1 MFRVDRLFAGLLAL
15 ALVSS
20 VALVAPPALGAKPAA
35 KPPAA
40 AKSPGAI
47 AAPAPAAPGPN
58 AAALDP
64 AARTQEMIAA
74 FKRVPLRSANAPK
87 AAVDKAFADL
97 DTFLDFDTLAQE
109 PIRPHLAKLDPVQR
123 ATYASKFREVV
134 RLVAYPDS
142 GEFFRKAAVKLGAPK
157 AGKGGTWVEL
167 ETRLPED
174 GTDTRLGLLW
184 RPVGGALR
192 IADLTFDGD
201 SLVRDYQNQFG
212 RILDKEGAAGLLK
225 RLDDKKAE
233 LAKGK

>member
-1 MFRVDRLFAGLLAL
+1 MYRVDRLCAAVLAL
-15 ALVSS
+15 ALASLP
-20 VALVAPPALGAKPAA
+20 ALVPSPALGAKPAA
-35 KPPAA
+35 KPQAA
-40 AKSPGAI
+40 AKAPGPVAPP
-47 AAPAPAAPGPN
+47 AAPAAS

-64 AARTQEMIAA
+64 TARTQEMIAA
-74 FKRVPLRSANAPK
+74 FKRVPLRSVNAPK
-87 AAVDKAFADL
+87 ATVDKAFADL
-97 DTFLDFDTLAQE
+97 DAFLDFDTLAQE
-109 PIRPHLAKLDPVQR
+109 PIRPHLAKLDPAQR
-123 ATYASKFREVV
+123 AAYAGKFREVV

>member
-1 MFRVDRLFAGLLAL
+1 MYRVDRLFAGLLAA

-20 VALVAPPALGAKPAA
+20 FALATSPAQAA
-35 KPPAA
+35 KPTAKAPAA
-40 AKSPGAI
+40 AKTPGVVAAP
-47 AAPAPAAPGPN
+47 AAPAPGAN

-64 AARTQEMIAA
+64 TARTQEMIAA
-74 FKRVPLRSANAPK
+74 FKRVPLRSVNAPK
-87 AAVDKAFADL
+87 ATVDKAFADL
-97 DTFLDFDTLAQE
+97 DAFLDFDTLAQE
-109 PIRPHLAKLDPVQR
+109 PIRPHLAKLDPAQR
-123 ATYASKFREVV
+123 AAYASKFREVV

>member
-1 MFRVDRLFAGLLAL
+1 MYRADRILTGALACALLA
-15 ALVSS
+15 
-20 VALVAPPALGAKPAA
+20 APAFAANPTKPAGKA

-40 AKSPGAI
+40 APAP
-47 AAPAPAAPGPN
+47 APAPAAAP
-58 AAALDP
+58 AAVDP
-64 AARTQEMIAA
+64 AARTQDMIAA

-97 DTFLDFDTLAQE
+97 DAFLDFETLTQE
-109 PIRPHLAKLDPVQR
+109 PIRPHLAKLDAAQR
-123 ATYASKFREVV
+123 AAYAAKFREVV

-142 GEFFRKAAVKLGAPK
+142 GEFFRKATVKIGAPK

-167 ETRLPED
+167 DTRLPED

-184 RPVGGALR
+184 RPVGGTLR